1 MATRMFTTDTEF
13 LQASIDTVARLVSE
27 KSSRTI
33 ATGNV
38 ADVGQETLTY
48 LESVAVSNGLSPSNI
63 NVYTD
68 IISEHNQ
75 ELLNIFDQ

>member
-1 MATRMFTTDTEF
+1 MRYFTNQKDFE
-13 LQASIDTVARLVSE
+13 QAAIDWVARLVSE
-27 KSSRTI
+27 KASETI

-38 ADVGQETLTY
+38 ADIGQQTLIY
-48 LESVAVSNGLSPSNI
+48 LESVASTNGLTSSTI

>member
-1 MATRMFTTDTEF
+1 MRYFANQKDFE
-13 LQASIDTVARLVSE
+13 QAAIDWVARLVSE
-27 KSSRTI
+27 KASETI

-38 ADVGQETLTY
+38 ADIGQQTLTY
-48 LESVAVSNGLSPSNI
+48 LESVASTNGLTSSTI

>member
-1 MATRMFTTDTEF
+1 MRYFTNQKDFE
-13 LQASIDTVARLVSE
+13 QAAIDWVARLVSE
-27 KSSRTI
+27 KASETI

-38 ADVGQETLTY
+38 ADIGQQILIY
-48 LESVAVSNGLSPSNI
+48 LESVALTNGLTSSTI

>member
-1 MATRMFTTDTEF
+1 MRYFANQKDFE
-13 LQASIDTVARLVSE
+13 QAAIDWIARLVSE
-27 KSSRTI
+27 KASETI

-38 ADVGQETLTY
+38 ADIGQQTLTY
-48 LESVAVSNGLSPSNI
+48 LESVALTNGLTSSTI

>member
-1 MATRMFTTDTEF
+1 MIFYATETEF
-13 LQASIDTVARLVSE
+13 NQAAINCVARLVSDKASE
-27 KSSRTI
+27 TI

-38 ADVGQETLTY
+38 ADIGQQTLIY
-48 LESVAVSNGLSPSNI
+48 LESVALTNGLTSSTI

>member
-1 MATRMFTTDTEF
+1 MRYFTNQKDFE
-13 LQASIDTVARLVSE
+13 QAAIDWVARLVSE
-27 KSSRTI
+27 KASETI

-38 ADVGQETLTY
+38 ADIGQQTLIY
-48 LESVAVSNGLSPSNI
+48 LESVALTNGLTSSTI

>member
-1 MATRMFTTDTEF
+1 MRYFTNQKDFE
-13 LQASIDTVARLVSE
+13 QASIDWVARLVSE
-27 KSSRTI
+27 KASETI

-38 ADVGQETLTY
+38 ADIGQQTLTY
-48 LESVAVSNGLSPSNI
+48 LESVALTNGLTSSTI

>member
-1 MATRMFTTDTEF
+1 MRYFTNQKDFE
-13 LQASIDTVARLVSE
+13 QAAIDWVARLVSE
-27 KSSRTI
+27 KASETI

-38 ADVGQETLTY
+38 ADIGQQTLIY
-48 LESVAVSNGLSPSNI
+48 LESVALTNGLTSSTI

-75 ELLNIFDQ
+75 DLLNIFDQ

>member
-1 MATRMFTTDTEF
+1 MRYFANQKDFE
-13 LQASIDTVARLVSE
+13 QAAIDWVARLVSE
-27 KSSRTI
+27 KASETI

-38 ADVGQETLTY
+38 ADIGQQTLIY
-48 LESVAVSNGLSPSNI
+48 LESVALTNGLTSSTI

>member
-1 MATRMFTTDTEF
+1 MRYFTNQKDFE
-13 LQASIDTVARLVSE
+13 QAAIDWVARLVSE
-27 KSSRTI
+27 KASETI
-33 ATGNV
+33 STGNV
-38 ADVGQETLTY
+38 ADIGQQTLIY
-48 LESVAVSNGLSPSNI
+48 LESVALTNGLTSSTI

>member
-1 MATRMFTTDTEF
+1 MRYFTNQKDFE
-13 LQASIDTVARLVSE
+13 QAAIDWVARLVSE
-27 KSSRTI
+27 KASETI

-38 ADVGQETLTY
+38 ADIGQQTLIY
-48 LESVAVSNGLSPSNI
+48 LESVALTNDLTSSTI

>member
-1 MATRMFTTDTEF
+1 MRYFTNQKDFE
-13 LQASIDTVARLVSE
+13 QASIDWVARLVSE
-27 KSSRTI
+27 KASETI

-38 ADVGQETLTY
+38 ADIGQQTLIY
-48 LESVAVSNGLSPSNI
+48 LESVALTNGLTSSTI

>member
-1 MATRMFTTDTEF
+1 MIGFPTNKEF
-13 LQASIDTVARLVSE
+13 NQAAINTVARLVSE
-27 KSSRTI
+27 LASTTI

-38 ADVGQETLTY
+38 ADVGQETLVY
-48 LESVAVSNGLSPSNI
+48 LERVAVANELSPSTI

-75 ELLNIFDQ
+75 EILNFFDK

>member
-1 MATRMFTTDTEF
+1 MPYFTNQKDFE
-13 LQASIDTVARLVSE
+13 QAAIDWVARLVSE
-27 KSSRTI
+27 KASETI

-38 ADVGQETLTY
+38 ADIGQQTLIY
-48 LESVAVSNGLSPSNI
+48 LESVALTNGLTSSTI

>member
-1 MATRMFTTDTEF
+1 MRYFSNQKDFE
-13 LQASIDTVARLVSE
+13 QAAIDWVARLVSE
-27 KSSRTI
+27 KASETI

-38 ADVGQETLTY
+38 ADIGQQTLIY
-48 LESVAVSNGLSPSNI
+48 LESVALTNGLTSSTI

>member
-1 MATRMFTTDTEF
+1 MRAFTNQKDFE
-13 LQASIDTVARLVSE
+13 QAAIDWVARLVSE
-27 KSSRTI
+27 KASTVI

-38 ADVGQETLTY
+38 SDIGQQTLIY
-48 LESVAVSNGLSPSNI
+48 LESVALANDLSASTI

-68 IISEHNQ
+68 IITEHNQ

>member
-1 MATRMFTTDTEF
+1 MRYFTNQKDFE
-13 LQASIDTVARLVSE
+13 QAAIDWVARLVSE
-27 KSSRTI
+27 KASETI

-38 ADVGQETLTY
+38 ADIGQQTLTY
-48 LESVAVSNGLSPSNI
+48 LESVALTNGLTSSTI

>member
-1 MATRMFTTDTEF
+1 MHYFANKKDFE
-13 LQASIDTVARLVSE
+13 QAAIDWVARLVSE
-27 KSSRTI
+27 KASETI

-38 ADVGQETLTY
+38 ADIGQQTLTY
-48 LESVAVSNGLSPSNI
+48 LESVALTNGLTSSTI

>member
-1 MATRMFTTDTEF
+1 MHYFANKKEF
-13 LQASIDTVARLVSE
+13 EQAAIDWVARLVSE
-27 KSSRTI
+27 KASETI

-38 ADVGQETLTY
+38 ADIGQQTLTY
-48 LESVAVSNGLSPSNI
+48 LESVALSNGLTSSTI

>member
-1 MATRMFTTDTEF
+1 MRYFTNQKDFE
-13 LQASIDTVARLVSE
+13 QAAIDRVARLVSE
-27 KSSRTI
+27 KASETI

-38 ADVGQETLTY
+38 ADIGQQTLIY
-48 LESVAVSNGLSPSNI
+48 LESVALTNGLTSSTI

>member
-1 MATRMFTTDTEF
+1 MRAFTSQKDFE
-13 LQASIDTVARLVSE
+13 QAAIDLTARLVSE
-27 KSSRTI
+27 KASKTI

-38 ADVGQETLTY
+38 ADIGQQTLIY
-48 LESVAVSNGLSPSNI
+48 LEQVASANDLTSSTI

-68 IISEHNQ
+68 IINQ

>member
-1 MATRMFTTDTEF
+1 MRYFTNQKDFE
-13 LQASIDTVARLVSE
+13 QAAIDWVARLVSE
-27 KSSRTI
+27 KASETI

-38 ADVGQETLTY
+38 ADIGQQSLTY
-48 LESVAVSNGLSPSNI
+48 LESVALKNDLSASTI